1 MLKDGQLYIAHCDN
15 GNINLIGNMANR
27 HGLIAGATGTG
38 KTVTLQV
45 LAETFSQ
52 AGVPCFMADMKG
64 DLSGIS
70 QAGRLSGFIEK
81 RMPEFGIENPQFAG
95 CPTRFF
101 DVFGEQ
107 GFPMRATVSAMGP
120 QLLARLMELTEVQ
133 AGVLNAVFRIAD
145 DNNLLLIDLKD
156 LKLML
161 DFVGKNAAKFTTEY
175 GNIAPAS
182 IGAIQRA
189 ILQIESEG
197 GDQFF
202 GEQGFPMR
210 ATVSAMGPQLLA
222 RLMELTEVQAGVLNA
237 VFRIADDNN
246 LLLIDLKDLKLML
259 DFVGKNAA
267 KFTTEYGNIA
277 PASIGAIQRSVL
289 QIESEGGDK
298 FFGEPAFDVED
309 LFAVENGR
317 GVMNVLAA
325 DKLMLNPKL
334 YSTYLLWLMTELYA
348 KLPEVGDLD
357 LPKFVFFFDE
367 AHMLFDGTSKALV
380 DKIEQVI
387 RLIRS
392 KGVGIYFITQV
403 PSDVPVNVLAQLSNR
418 VQHALRAYTPQDQKA
433 VRAAAQTFRAN
444 PAFKTEDAILDL
456 GTGEAL
462 VSFLDEKGAPSVVER
477 AKILFPLSQI
487 GAITPGQRM
496 DIQAAAPAKLKEYE
510 KFFDRES
517 AYEVLTEVNQKV
529 EEEKEKE
536 RKALEKEKEAKAKEK
551 EKKASGKAKKGG
563 IGRTILGTMI
573 AAAATSFARSAGTSI
588 AKSLG
593 GSKKSTTTKKST
605 STSKSSSGS
614 ILGDVVKK
622 ATKTAANTA
631 TRKVTTEILKS
642 ILK

>member
-1 MLKDGQLYIAHCDN
+1 MLLDGQLYIAHSDR
-15 GNINLIGNMANR
+15 GNINLVGKMANR

-107 GFPMRATVSAMGP
+107 GFPMRATISAMGP
-120 QLLARLMELTEVQ
+120 QLLARLMQLTEVQ

-202 GEQGFPMR
+202 GE
-210 ATVSAMGPQLLA
+210 
-222 RLMELTEVQAGVLNA
+222 
-237 VFRIADDNN
+237 
-246 LLLIDLKDLKLML
+246 
-259 DFVGKNAA
+259 
-267 KFTTEYGNIA
+267 
-277 PASIGAIQRSVL
+277 
-289 QIESEGGDK
+289 
-298 FFGEPAFDVED
+298 PAFHVDD

-325 DKLMLNPKL
+325 DRLMLNPKL
-334 YSTYLLWLMTELYA
+334 YSTYLLWLITEIYA
-348 KLPEVGDLD
+348 RLPEVGDLD

-403 PSDVPVNVLAQLSNR
+403 PSDVPVSVLAQLSNR

-487 GAITPGQRM
+487 GAITPGQRL
-496 DIQAAAPAKLKEYE
+496 DIQAAAPANLKEYE
-510 KFFDRES
+510 KYFDRES
-517 AYEVLTEVNQKV
+517 AYEVLTELNQQV
-529 EEEKEKE
+529 EEEKEAE

-551 EKKASGKAKKGG
+551 EEKAKGKSSKKAG

-588 AKSLG
+588 AKSIG
-593 GSKKSTTTKKST
+593 GKKSTTTTKKST
-605 STSKSSSGS
+605 SSTSKKNTSNQKSGS
-614 ILGDVVKK
+614 VLGDAVKK
-622 ATKTAANTA
+622 ATQTAASTA